1 MKFKTEFSKI
11 ITNKNVLYATA
22 IISALNIIGYVIM
35 GNTTALIY
43 FVLLGLL
50 VYNFSKNMVLVL
62 GIPLILVNLFGSQ
75 LGKRFVE
82 GFDDKSVSSNNLP
95 NTNNLA
101 KDNKPQTNKPPT
113 NNSSTNNNPPNK
125 NNKQNNKTTQGLPIT
140 PLETDSS
147 SSSTSTTTPSD
158 PITEESFEVGRAKQS
173 GGYNIDYASTV
184 EDAYNQ
190 LNQIIGSDGIKKLT
204 GDTQN
209 LMKQQ
214 LQLAEAMNSITPMV
228 KSMAPL
234 MQQAQS
240 LLGNLGV
247 GPENLG
253 NISEIAQ
260 KFTSANK

>member
-147 SSSTSTTTPSD
+147 STPSD

-204 GDTQN
+204 NDTQS